1 MYINTLYTLRLWW
14 GKKRKFRGRDVGEKT
29 GENVPCVAQSVF
41 VHEEKKQKKQQ
52 GTGCS
57 SQFYLDY
64 SLAFLYPNKFRGPY
78 HFKDLM
84 RKTIDPKVRRI
95 SAWRWNPWSIGN
107 PRWWRKFENGVQQ
120 LFCVWRLGLFWR
132 KNLFQTYQ
140 ASLCHM
146 ENAGTICS
154 NKHIQVA
161 CGIITVY
168 PIYIVDRCGSEI
180 IWPNTFHKSLISK
193 CFL

>member
-1 MYINTLYTLRLWW
+1 MLE
-14 GKKRKFRGRDVGEKT
+14 KKPEKT
-29 GENVPCVAQSVF
+29 YHVLLRVF
-41 VHEEKKQKKQQ
+41 RPWRKKQKKQQ

-84 RKTIDPKVRRI
+84 RKTIGPKVGRI

-146 ENAGTICS
+146 ENAGTLFPTNILKLDVVFRQNIQS
-154 NKHIQVA
+154 LYSLQMWFRNYLTKHISQ
-161 CGIITVY
+161 
-168 PIYIVDRCGSEI
+168 
-180 IWPNTFHKSLISK
+180 KSDQKS
-193 CFL
+193 FL